1 MFSHNQKLTAAC
13 VLAILFAL
21 PATASNAQTRI
32 GKATSV
38 KPQAE
43 GSIAGRLAPDSD
55 VHSNETV
62 RTGDAGVADLRF
74 MDQTNLSIGPKST
87 VRLDTFV
94 YDPNKSSGQV
104 VIEATRGSFR
114 FVAGSQDKRA
124 YKIKTPSGT
133 LGIRG

>member
-38 KPQAE
+38 RPRAE
-43 GSIAGRLAPDSD
+43 GSIAGRVAPDSD

-74 MDQTNLSIGPKST
+74 MDQTNLSVGPKST
-87 VRLDTFV
+87 VRLDKFV